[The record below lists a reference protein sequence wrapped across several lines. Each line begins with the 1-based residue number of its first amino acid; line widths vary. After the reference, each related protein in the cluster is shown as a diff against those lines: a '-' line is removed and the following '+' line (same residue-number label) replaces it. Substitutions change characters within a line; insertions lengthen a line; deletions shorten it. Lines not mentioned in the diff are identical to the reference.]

1 MQGYTS
7 KAQELNQIIEKLF
20 MEASENDCAV
30 ICSMFD
36 KIYLKEEGI
45 VDENF
50 RHEYSSISGKIREL
64 NSEELNGQKIFQ
76 LDNLLFNIR
85 NVYDYA
91 VKNEKPYVKNLFK
104 LKDHIGLE
112 TGRIMLVEQIEW
124 KISNGQESI
133 GTQLDYIQNLAVS
146 LGEQVHTSAALQG
159 QLRKD
164 EEDNKINIEKAKEAL
179 INLNSAADEME
190 QKIESVHKDSIT
202 ILGIFASIVLS
213 FTAGIVYSTSVFE
226 NVHKASPY
234 RIVGVTLLIGFVLTN
249 VLTILLLYID
259 RVRMVRHGTIQY
271 PKSIKL
277 LNFLFVSGFIA
288 DFITWLI
295 LEKLSLW
302 NIFITAFCVY

>member
-7 KAQELNQIIEKLF
+7 KVQELNKIIEVLF

-30 ICSMFD
+30 TCSMFD
-36 KIYLKEEGI
+36 EIYLKEDGSI
-45 VDENF
+45 DENF

-64 NSEELNGQKIFQ
+64 NSEELNGIKIFQ

-91 VKNEKPYVKNLFK
+91 VKVDKPYVKNLFK

-112 TGRIMLVEQIEW
+112 AGRIMLVEEIEW
-124 KISNGQESI
+124 KITNGQKSI
-133 GTQLDYIQNLAVS
+133 GTQLDYMQNLAVS
-146 LGEQVHTSAALQG
+146 LGEQVHTSATLQG

-164 EEDNKINIEKAKEAL
+164 EEDAKTTLENI
-179 INLNSAADEME
+179 NSAANEME
-190 QKIESVHKDSIT
+190 QKIESIHKDSIT

-213 FTAGIVYSTSVFE
+213 FTAGIVFSSSVFE

-259 RVRMVRHGTIQY
+259 RVRMVRHGAMQY

-277 LNFLFVSGFIA
+277 LNLLFISGFAA
-288 DFITWLI
+288 DFISWLI
-295 LEKLSLW
+295 LEKLALW
-302 NIFITAFCVY
+302 DILMRKLNV

>member
-7 KAQELNQIIEKLF
+7 KVQELNKIIEVLF
-20 MEASENDCAV
+20 MEASENDCAI

-36 KIYLKEEGI
+36 KIYLKEDGSI
-45 VDENF
+45 DENF

-91 VKNEKPYVKNLFK
+91 VKKDKPYVKNLFK

-112 TGRIMLVEQIEW
+112 AGRIMLVEEIEW
-124 KISNGQESI
+124 KITNGQESI
-133 GTQLDYIQNLAVS
+133 GTQLDYMQNLAVS

-164 EEDNKINIEKAKEAL
+164 EEDAKATLES
-179 INLNSAADEME
+179 INSAANEME
-190 QKIESVHKDSIT
+190 QKIESIHKDSIT

-213 FTAGIVYSTSVFE
+213 FTAGIVFSSSVFE

-259 RVRMVRHGTIQY
+259 RVRMVRHGAMQY

-277 LNFLFVSGFIA
+277 LNLLFISGFAA
-288 DFITWLI
+288 DFISWLI
-295 LEKLSLW
+295 LEKLALW
-302 NIFITAFCVY
+302 DILMRKLNV